1 MGVFS
6 SFKQE
11 GDVGDVQQVKWEILP
26 RWRWSFL
33 FPLPDSCHFRELKPL
48 SSTWRMEV
56 GGVSCWVFSGQHFSL
71 GWAFSCQLRS
81 RRWAKVSNL
90 RALQT

>member
-1 MGVFS
+1 MGTFS
-6 SFKQE
+6 SFKQGE
-11 GDVGDVQQVKWEILP
+11 RDVGDVQQVKWEILP
-26 RWRWSFL
+26 GWRWSL
-33 FPLPDSCHFRELKPL
+33 FPLPDSRHFRELKPL
-48 SSTWRMEV
+48 SSTGRMGV

-81 RRWAKVSNL
+81 RHWAKVSNL